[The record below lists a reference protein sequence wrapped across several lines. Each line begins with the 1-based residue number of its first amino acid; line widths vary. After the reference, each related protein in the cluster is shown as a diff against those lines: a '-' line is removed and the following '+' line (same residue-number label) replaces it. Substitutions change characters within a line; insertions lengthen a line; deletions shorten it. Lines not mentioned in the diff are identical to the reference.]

1 MEKILAEYRRT
12 VGDFELVDID
22 EQHITSLRRELDVDV
37 PIDLHWTW
45 NYGSEVEEL
54 RSLYERGKR
63 GQWNAVRTSPTASSR
78 ARCSMPANRPASPTA
93 WC

>member
-1 MEKILAEYRRT
+1 MEKILAEYRRNL
-12 VGDFELVDID
+12 GDFEVVDID
-22 EQHITSLRRELDVDV
+22 EHRIANLRRELDVDV

-63 GQWNAVRTSPTASSR
+63 GHRCND
-78 ARCSMPANRPASPTA
+78 AR
-93 WC
+93 